1 MESANNLAVQLNKGE
16 ELWLCISV
24 LFSSPSRASS
34 IVIDWAADSK
44 SLWVPTSTNTGT
56 YALLNIDLQGRVRS
70 TWQQNKLVVG
80 WAIPSPDGRRLALQL
95 ASGDSNVWMVENF

>member
-1 MESANNLAVQLNKGE
+1 LADQKDRTFTLKEWPV
-16 ELWLCISV
+16 V
-24 LFSSPSRASS
+24 AS
-34 IVIDWAADSK
+34 IDWAADSK

-56 YALLNIDLQGRVRS
+56 YALLNIDLQGTVRS

-95 ASGDSNVWMVENF
+95 SSGDSNVWMVENF